1 MKQGEKMKKKD
12 YRVYEG
18 LRVASCLTFIS
29 GYLNAFTFVTQG
41 GRFAGVQSGNLIS
54 LAFHVAQGNFSQAI
68 HFFVPIIFFALGQ
81 CITYLAKRYALSH
94 HLPWHFGSSII
105 MLILIVVTIIVTPF
119 LPPFFTIAFLA
130 IVASIQVE
138 TFRKL
143 RGASYANV
151 MMTGNVKNAAYLLC
165 KGVIEKDKELRRT
178 AYHIMVTIAAFLVGV
193 FLSTLLSFALHDIAL
208 IGILLPLLYVNVQLW
223 NEKRSRKNF

>member
-1 MKQGEKMKKKD
+1 MNKKD

-54 LAFHVAQGNFSQAI
+54 LAFHVAQGNFSKSI
-68 HFFVPIIFFALGQ
+68 HFLVPVVFFALGQ
-81 CITYLAKRYALSH
+81 CITYLAKRYALTH

-105 MLILIVVTIIVTPF
+105 MLTFIIVTIVLTPF
-119 LPPFFTIAFLA
+119 FPPFFTIALLA

-165 KGVIEKDKELRRT
+165 KGVIERDKELRRT
-178 AYHIMVTIAAFLVGV
+178 AYHIMVTIIAFLLGV
-193 FLSTLLSFALHDIAL
+193 SLSTLLSFSLHEMALV
-208 IGILLPLLYVNVQLW
+208 GILLPLLYVNIQLW
-223 NEKRSRKNF
+223 NEKRPRNIF